1 MKKII
6 LLLFILLLGIG
17 INAHA
22 LPLWTDSPITT
33 GGNIYKVAYRDAGG
47 TYNSTYYGYTG
58 SGWSGYYLGTI
69 YEIDGQAANDTVDA
83 LSDIISYYLGEAY
96 GITDFDKVD
105 VPDNSSAGS
114 GSDGDL
120 SVAWGT
126 GHMSGTWSTAGSE
139 PAVAVE
145 FYSVKAANEFALY
158 YLDPAL
164 ENGIWTTAHLLTPN
178 LRNQPAISHL
188 TAMYTGVNRVP
199 EPATML
205 LLGTG
210 LLGLVV
216 AGRRKFF
223 KR

>member
-6 LLLFILLLGIG
+6 FLIVVFLLNIG

-22 LPLWTDSPITT
+22 LPLWDDSPITT
-33 GGNIYKVAYRDAGG
+33 GGNVYKVANRYIGG
-47 TYNSTYYGYTG
+47 TYNSTYYGYSG
-58 SGWSGYYLGTI
+58 PGWSGYYIGTI
-69 YEIDGQAANDTVDA
+69 YEIDNKAANDNIDA
-83 LSDIISYYLGEAY
+83 LSDIISYYLGAAY
-96 GITDFDKVD
+96 SVTDPDKID
-105 VPDNSSAGS
+105 VPNTSSAGS

-120 SVAWGT
+120 VVTWETS
-126 GHMSGTWSTAGSE
+126 HKSGTWSTSGSD

-178 LRNQPAISHL
+178 LKNQPTISHL
-188 TAMYTGVNRVP
+188 TAMYTEVPPVP

-205 LLGTG
+205 LLGSG
-210 LLGLVV
+210 LIGL
-216 AGRRKFF
+216 AGFSRKMK